1 MTARLRE
8 VLHTAAADVPA
19 YPVYEQALATAR
31 RHRRRTVLWA
41 AAALVLLAL
50 AGAVL
55 PLARTP
61 AVGPAADAAA
71 ALPDR
76 VGAPP
81 FGSLHATD
89 RPRLGPASVIFTGQA
104 PGLMHGDEGSIIAV
118 VGADADRYRII
129 KGERE
134 ALAGGDTV
142 LSPDGR
148 RVAFRSLS
156 LTPRVEIVDLV
167 SGRSRTVSSG
177 VSGTVLTG
185 PLGWSPD
192 GRALL
197 VGDAVPANPER
208 SAYRGVVSIV
218 WLDGERR
225 TRLADGSEGFA
236 WPAFAPD
243 GARLAFQ
250 AARTVT
256 VTDLD
261 GRRLSSFTLAPET
274 ELAGKGAWSTDG
286 QALTVTRRDGDSWS
300 LRRVDPSTGRD
311 LGATDNPAVSGVT
324 AIRLLGWA
332 ADGSAWVVA
341 YYPAPD
347 APAAFDAPLE
357 LDQRLAYGNVGTVR
371 VLTLGRGADVPT
383 TLLTAPQDVVSIDVS
398 NDVIRSGRTRG
409 ASPPHGVGPRFWF
422 WAVLI
427 TVLVAGF
434 AAYRNR
440 EGLALWLDNRRARQA
455 RRPGGRS
462 SRSQRLD
469 NTRNGHGRPWD

>member
-8 VLHTAAADVPA
+8 VLHTAAADIPA

-31 RHRRRTVLWA
+31 RHRRRTVLA
-41 AAALVLLAL
+41 AGAVLVLVAL

-61 AVGPAADAAA
+61 AVGPAAGVDA

-76 VGAPP
+76 VSVPP

-104 PGLMHGDEGSIIAV
+104 PGLMYGDEGSIIAV

-148 RVAFRSLS
+148 RIAFRSVGLA
-156 LTPRVEIVDLV
+156 PRVEIVDLV
-167 SGRSRTVSSG
+167 TGRSRTVSSG
-177 VSGTVLTG
+177 VPGTVLTG
-185 PLGWSPD
+185 PAGWSPD

-197 VGDAVPANPER
+197 VGDTVPTNPER
-208 SAYRGVVSIV
+208 SAYRGMLSIV
-218 WLDGERR
+218 WLDGNRR
-225 TRLADGSEGFA
+225 TRLADEPEGFA
-236 WPAFAPD
+236 SPAFAPD

-250 AARTVT
+250 TGRTVT

-286 QALTVTRRDGDSWS
+286 QALTVTRLDGDRWS
-300 LRRVDPSTGRD
+300 LRQIDPATGRD
-311 LGATDNPAVSGVT
+311 LGAMDTPAVSGVT
-324 AIRLLGWA
+324 AIQLLGWA

-341 YYPAPD
+341 YQPAPN
-347 APAAFDAPLE
+347 APATFDVPLNMGE
-357 LDQRLAYGNVGTVR
+357 RLAYGNVGTVR
-371 VLTLGRGADVPT
+371 VLALGRGAEVPT

-398 NDVIRSGRTRG
+398 NDVIHSGRTRG
-409 ASPPHGVGPRFWF
+409 ASPPHGVGPRFWY

-427 TVLVAGF
+427 TVLVAGI

-440 EGLALWLDNRRARQA
+440 EGLALWFHNRRARQA
-455 RRPGGRS
+455 RRRGGRS
-462 SRSQRLD
+462 S
-469 NTRNGHGRPWD
+469 